1 MSDTLIA
8 PAAKVPGKHYRWLVL
23 AVLTAVHSTHH
34 IDRNVLSVVVE
45 PIRQEFGLSDSQMGM
60 LGSLGYA
67 LAFAVAAIPMGYLVD
82 RVNRRNMLVGILALW
97 SIMTAVCASA
107 NSYVQLLLARMGVGM
122 AEAGGA
128 PTAMSM
134 VSDYFPPKQ
143 RSTAIGIWYLSSAI
157 GTGIIFLVGGIL
169 AQSFGWRTVFL
180 VAGIPGL
187 VLGVILFLVVREPRR
202 GGSEVIVVDT
212 PEASPEAI
220 PAPSA
225 DEAEKAAT
233 LSEAFAYVLRRPAIL
248 SMMAGIVLAAAMSSA
263 FALWS
268 VSFLV
273 RVHQMPLALA
283 GVSIAVAFT
292 VFGIVIPLISGLMG
306 DRLSNSKQGHRPERL
321 ALLSATTMTGVV
333 ICGVAA
339 ALSGSAVMAV
349 AMMCLWCGLMLAHNG
364 PANALVLSLLR
375 PRMRG
380 VVVAT
385 LQTVATVVGTGLGPF
400 LVGVLSDVY
409 GGPNSLRWAIMTGMS
424 LNVVAVLCFLNAAR
438 TARRDSL
445 LDG

>member
-1 MSDTLIA
+1 MSEILTTK
-8 PAAKVPGKHYRWLVL
+8 PAKAAGAHYRWLVL

-45 PIRQEFGLSDSQMGM
+45 PIRQEFGLSDSEMGM

-97 SIMTAVCASA
+97 SVMTAICASA
-107 NSYVQLLLARMGVGM
+107 NSYVHLLLARMSVGV
-122 AEAGGA
+122 AESGGA

-143 RSTAIGIWYLSSAI
+143 RSTAIGVWYLSSAI
-157 GTGIIFLVGGIL
+157 GTGTIFLVGGLL

-187 VLGVILFLVVREPRR
+187 VMGVILFLVVREPLR
-202 GGSEVIVVDT
+202 GASEGVALDIPETSPATTVD
-212 PEASPEAI
+212 S
-220 PAPSA
+220 S
-225 DEAEKAAT
+225 EKAAT
-233 LSEAFAYVLRRPAIL
+233 PREALAYVIARPAIL

-273 RVHQMPLALA
+273 RVHHMPLALA
-283 GVSIAVAFT
+283 GVSIAAAFS

-306 DRLSNSKQGHRPERL
+306 DRLSNSKHGHRPERL

-333 ICGVAA
+333 ICGIAA
-339 ALSGSAVMAV
+339 ALSDSAIVAV

-364 PANALVLSLLR
+364 PANALVLGLLR

-380 VVVAT
+380 VVIAT

-424 LNVVAVLCFLNAAR
+424 LNVLAVLCFLNAAR

>member
-1 MSDTLIA
+1 MSDTLT
-8 PAAKVPGKHYRWLVL
+8 AASAKAPGKHYRWLVL

-107 NSYVQLLLARMGVGM
+107 NSYVQLLLARMGVGI

-169 AQSFGWRTVFL
+169 AQAFGWRMVFL

-187 VLGVILFLVVREPRR
+187 VMGVILFLVVREPRR
-202 GGSEVIVVDT
+202 GGSESVAPVTSEVG
-212 PEASPEAI
+212 
-220 PAPSA
+220 PAPA
-225 DEAEKAAT
+225 GEGAEKAAT

-339 ALSGSAVMAV
+339 ALSGSAVVAV

-364 PANALVLSLLR
+364 PANALVLSMLR

>member
-1 MSDTLIA
+1 MPKTLT
-8 PAAKVPGKHYRWLVL
+8 AKLAEAKGSRYRWLVL

-45 PIRQEFGLSDSQMGM
+45 PIRQEFGLSDGQMGM

-67 LAFAVAAIPMGYLVD
+67 LAFAIAAIPMGYLVD

-97 SIMTAVCASA
+97 SVMTAVCASA
-107 NSYVQLLLARMGVGM
+107 SSYVHLLLARMGVGI
-122 AEAGGA
+122 AESGGA

-157 GTGIIFLVGGIL
+157 GTGIIFLVGGFL

-180 VAGIPGL
+180 VAGVPGL
-187 VLGVILFLVVREPRR
+187 VMALILFLVVREPRR
-202 GGSEVIVVDT
+202 GGSEIMSLDT
-212 PEASPEAI
+212 PETSPAATVETL
-220 PAPSA
+220 
-225 DEAEKAAT
+225 EKAAT
-233 LSEAFAYVLRRPAIL
+233 PREAFAYVIRRPAIL

-273 RVHQMPLALA
+273 RVHHMPLALA
-283 GVSIAVAFT
+283 GVSIAAAFS
-292 VFGIVIPLISGLMG
+292 VFGIIIPLISGLLG
-306 DRLSNSKQGHRPERL
+306 DRLSNSKHGHRPERL

-333 ICGVAA
+333 ICGIAA
-339 ALSGSAVMAV
+339 AMSGSAAVAV

-385 LQTVATVVGTGLGPF
+385 LQTIATVVGAGLGPF
-400 LVGVLSDVY
+400 LVGVLSDLY

>member
-1 MSDTLIA
+1 MTISTS
-8 PAAKVPGKHYRWLVL
+8 PTTGKTGGKHYRWLVL

-45 PIRQEFGLSDSQMGM
+45 PIRQEFGLNDTQMG
-60 LGSLGYA
+60 LIGSLGFA
-67 LAFAVAAIPMGYLVD
+67 LAFAIAAIPMGYLVD
-82 RVNRRNMLVGILALW
+82 RVNRRNLLVGILALW
-97 SIMTAVCASA
+97 SVLTAVCATA
-107 NSYVQLLLARMGVGM
+107 NSFFHLLLARMGVGI
-122 AEAGGA
+122 AESGGA

-134 VSDYFPPKQ
+134 VSDYFPPKE
-143 RSTAIGIWYLSSAI
+143 RSTAAGVWYLSSAI
-157 GTGIIFLVGGIL
+157 GTGIIFLVGGYL
-169 AQSFGWRTVFL
+169 AQRFGWRTVFF
-180 VAGIPGL
+180 VAGLPGL
-187 VLGVILFLVVREPRR
+187 VMAVLLILTVREPRR
-202 GGSEVIVVDT
+202 GRSEIVIADASEARPVAAVVD
-212 PEASPEAI
+212 
-220 PAPSA
+220 
-225 DEAEKAAT
+225 AEKPAA
-233 LSEAFAYVLRRPAIL
+233 LREALAYVIRRPAIL

-273 RVHQMPLALA
+273 RVHHMSLPLA
-283 GVSIAVAFT
+283 GVSIAVAFS

-306 DRLSNSKQGHRPERL
+306 DRLSNSALGHRPERL

-339 ALSGSAVMAV
+339 ATSGSASIAV
-349 AMMCLWCGLMLAHNG
+349 LMMCLWCGLMLAHNG

-385 LQTVATVVGTGLGPF
+385 LQAVATVVGTGLGPF
-400 LVGVLSDVY
+400 LVGVLSDTY
-409 GGPNSLRWAIMTGMS
+409 GGPNSLRWAILTGMS
-424 LNVVAVLCFLNAAR
+424 LNAVAVLCFLNAAR

>member
-1 MSDTLIA
+1 MPKTLTDKLA
-8 PAAKVPGKHYRWLVL
+8 NATDSRYRWLVL

-67 LAFAVAAIPMGYLVD
+67 LAFAIAAIPMGYLVD

-97 SIMTAVCASA
+97 SVMTAVCASA
-107 NSYVQLLLARMGVGM
+107 NSYVHLLLARMGVGI
-122 AEAGGA
+122 AESGGA

-157 GTGIIFLVGGIL
+157 GTGIIFLVGGFL

-187 VLGVILFLVVREPRR
+187 VMGLILFLVVREPPR
-202 GGSEVIVVDT
+202 GGSEVVALDTPDTSPAEAVDT
-212 PEASPEAI
+212 L
-220 PAPSA
+220 
-225 DEAEKAAT
+225 EKAAT
-233 LSEAFAYVLRRPAIL
+233 PREAFAYVMRRPAIL

-273 RVHQMPLALA
+273 RVHHMPLALA
-283 GVSIAVAFT
+283 GVSIAAAFS
-292 VFGIVIPLISGLMG
+292 VFGIIIPLISGLMG
-306 DRLSNSKQGHRPERL
+306 DRLSNSKHGHRPERL

-333 ICGVAA
+333 LCGVAA
-339 ALSGSAVMAV
+339 ALSGSAPVAV

>member
-1 MSDTLIA
+1 MPKTLT
-8 PAAKVPGKHYRWLVL
+8 AKLANAKDSRYRWLVL

-45 PIRQEFGLSDSQMGM
+45 PIRQEFHLSDGQMGM

-67 LAFAVAAIPMGYLVD
+67 LAFAIAAIPMGYLVD

-97 SIMTAVCASA
+97 SVMTAVCASA
-107 NSYVQLLLARMGVGM
+107 NSYVHLLLARMGVGI
-122 AEAGGA
+122 AESGGA

-157 GTGIIFLVGGIL
+157 GTGIIFLVGGFL

-180 VAGIPGL
+180 VAGVPGL
-187 VLGVILFLVVREPRR
+187 VMGLILFLVVREPRR
-202 GGSEVIVVDT
+202 GGSEIMALDT
-212 PEASPEAI
+212 PETSPAATVETL
-220 PAPSA
+220 
-225 DEAEKAAT
+225 EKAAT
-233 LSEAFAYVLRRPAIL
+233 PREAFAYVIRRPAIL

-273 RVHQMPLALA
+273 RVHHMPLALA
-283 GVSIAVAFT
+283 GMSIAAAFS
-292 VFGIVIPLISGLMG
+292 VFGIIIPLISGLMG

-339 ALSGSAVMAV
+339 AMSGSAAVAV

-400 LVGVLSDVY
+400 LVGVLSDIY

>member
-1 MSDTLIA
+1 MSETLAAVPAKTGDTR
-8 PAAKVPGKHYRWLVL
+8 YRWLVL

-97 SIMTAVCASA
+97 SVMTAVCASA
-107 NSYVQLLLARMGVGM
+107 NSYIHLLLARMGVGI
-122 AEAGGA
+122 AESGGA

-187 VLGVILFLVVREPRR
+187 VMGLILFLVVREPRR
-202 GGSEVIVVDT
+202 GGSEIVAPYT
-212 PEASPEAI
+212 PESSPAASTLPQ
-220 PAPSA
+220 
-225 DEAEKAAT
+225 EKAAK
-233 LSEAFAYVLRRPAIL
+233 LDEAFSYVMRRPAIL

-273 RVHQMPLALA
+273 RVHHMPLALA
-283 GVSIAVAFT
+283 GVSIAVAFS
-292 VFGIVIPLISGLMG
+292 VFGIVIPLIAGLMG

-339 ALSGSAVMAV
+339 AMSGSATIAV
-349 AMMCLWCGLMLAHNG
+349 TLMCLWCGLMLAHNG
-364 PANALVLSLLR
+364 PANALVLSMLR

-438 TARRDSL
+438 TARQDSL

>member
-1 MSDTLIA
+1 MSDALAAA
-8 PAAKVPGKHYRWLVL
+8 PENAKGAHYRWLVL

-67 LAFAVAAIPMGYLVD
+67 LAFAIAAIPMGYLVD
-82 RVNRRNMLVGILALW
+82 RLNRRNMLVGILALW
-97 SIMTAVCASA
+97 SVMTAVCASA
-107 NSYVQLLLARMGVGM
+107 NSYFHLLLARMGVGI
-122 AEAGGA
+122 AESGGA

-157 GTGIIFLVGGIL
+157 GTGIIFLVGGFL

-187 VLGVILFLVVREPRR
+187 VMGLILFLVVREPRR
-202 GGSEVIVVDT
+202 GGSETVVVDT
-212 PEASPEAI
+212 PESSPAVAVEA
-220 PAPSA
+220 
-225 DEAEKAAT
+225 DEKAAG
-233 LSEAFAYVLRRPAIL
+233 LGEAFAYVMRRPAIL

-273 RVHQMPLALA
+273 RVHHMPLALA
-283 GVSIAVAFT
+283 GVSIAAAFSI
-292 VFGIVIPLISGLMG
+292 FGIIIPLIAGLLG
-306 DRLSNSKQGHRPERL
+306 DRLSNSKLGHRPERL

-339 ALSGSAVMAV
+339 ALSGSGTIAV

-380 VVVAT
+380 VVIAT

-424 LNVVAVLCFLNAAR
+424 MNVVAVLCFLNAAR

>member
-1 MSDTLIA
+1 MSETFAAA
-8 PAAKVPGKHYRWLVL
+8 PAKAKATHYRWLVL

-45 PIRQEFGLSDSQMGM
+45 PIRQEFGLSDGQMGM

-67 LAFAVAAIPMGYLVD
+67 LAFAIAAIPMGYLVD

-97 SIMTAVCASA
+97 SVMTAVCASA
-107 NSYVQLLLARMGVGM
+107 NSYVHLLLARMGVGI
-122 AEAGGA
+122 AESGGA

-157 GTGIIFLVGGIL
+157 GTGIIFLVGGFL

-187 VLGVILFLVVREPRR
+187 VMAVILFLVVREPRR
-202 GGSEVIVVDT
+202 GASEVLALDI
-212 PEASPEAI
+212 PEASPTA
-220 PAPSA
+220 AV
-225 DEAEKAAT
+225 DMQEKAAT
-233 LSEAFAYVLRRPAIL
+233 PREAFAYVIARPAIL

-273 RVHQMPLALA
+273 RVHHMPLALA
-283 GVSIAVAFT
+283 GISIAAAFS

-306 DRLSNSKQGHRPERL
+306 DRLSNSKHGHRPERL

-339 ALSGSAVMAV
+339 ALSGSAPVAV

-424 LNVVAVLCFLNAAR
+424 LNVLAVLCFLNAAR

>member
-1 MSDTLIA
+1 MSDTLTST
-8 PAAKVPGKHYRWLVL
+8 PPKTEGTRYRWLVL

-45 PIRQEFGLSDSQMGM
+45 PIRQEFDLSDSQMGM

-67 LAFAVAAIPMGYLVD
+67 LAFAIAAIPMGYLVD

-97 SIMTAVCASA
+97 SVMTAVCASA
-107 NSYVQLLLARMGVGM
+107 NSYFHLLLARMGVGI
-122 AEAGGA
+122 AESGGA

-187 VLGVILFLVVREPRR
+187 VMALILFFVVREPKR
-202 GGSEVIVVDT
+202 GQSETLVVDT
-212 PEASPEAI
+212 PEASPIVAVE
-220 PAPSA
+220 P
-225 DEAEKAAT
+225 EEKAAK
-233 LSEAFAYVLRRPAIL
+233 LGEAFAYVIRRPAIL

-273 RVHQMPLALA
+273 RVHHMPLALA
-283 GVSIAVAFT
+283 GISIAVAFS
-292 VFGIVIPLISGLMG
+292 VFGIVIPLIAGLMG
-306 DRLSNSKQGHRPERL
+306 DRLSNSKHGHRPERL

-333 ICGVAA
+333 ICGFAA
-339 ALSGSAVMAV
+339 ALSGSAAV
-349 AMMCLWCGLMLAHNG
+349 AVALMCLWCGFMLAHNG

>member
-1 MSDTLIA
+1 MSKPMT
-8 PAAKVPGKHYRWLVL
+8 PPKPGTGNGAYRWVVL

-45 PIRQEFGLSDSQMGM
+45 PIRQEFDLSDSQMGM

-82 RVNRRNMLVGILALW
+82 RLNRRNMLIAILALW
-97 SIMTAVCASA
+97 SVMTAVCASA
-107 NSYVQLLLARMGVGM
+107 NSYIQLLLARMGVGI
-122 AEAGGA
+122 AESGGA

-143 RSTAIGIWYLSSAI
+143 RSTAIGVWYLSSAI
-157 GTGIIFLVGGIL
+157 GTGVIFLVGGML

-180 VAGIPGL
+180 VAGAPGL
-187 VLGVILFLVVREPRR
+187 LMAVILFLVVREPRR
-202 GGSEVIVVDT
+202 GGSELQAIDT
-212 PEASPEAI
+212 PEGVPAAVSGDEER
-220 PAPSA
+220 PAP
-225 DEAEKAAT
+225 
-233 LSEAFAYVLRRPAIL
+233 LGEAFAYVVRRPAIL

-273 RVHQMPLALA
+273 RVHHMPLALA
-283 GVSIAVAFT
+283 GISIAAAFS
-292 VFGIVIPLISGLMG
+292 VFGIIIPLIAGLAG
-306 DRLSNSKQGHRPERL
+306 DRLSNSSQGHRPERL
-321 ALLSATTMTGVV
+321 ALLSAATMTGVV
-333 ICGVAA
+333 VCGAAA
-339 ALSGSAVMAV
+339 ALSGSAVFAV

-409 GGPNSLRWAIMTGMS
+409 GGPNSLRWAILTGMS